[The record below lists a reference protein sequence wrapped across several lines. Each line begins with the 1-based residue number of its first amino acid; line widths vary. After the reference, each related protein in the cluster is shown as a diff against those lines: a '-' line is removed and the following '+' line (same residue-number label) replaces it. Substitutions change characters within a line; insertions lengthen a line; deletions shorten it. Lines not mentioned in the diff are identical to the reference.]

1 MGLELQLII
10 ALIVII
16 AFSKVVGHIGQRY
29 LNVPVVFGEIF
40 AGLILGP
47 TAFRFLDWPV
57 FASNAHTI
65 TEIINFLAAIG
76 VLLLMFIAGL
86 ETNLKDILKVGKT
99 AAVTAFF
106 GVLLPLVFGFLTAFL
121 FGIDIYPALFIGVVL
136 TATSVSISAQTL
148 MELNALKSKEGMTI
162 MGAAVID
169 DVLGIIILAFV
180 IAFAPKN
187 AAIFGSGGQKLPNI
201 FAEKIISVSGAGVS
215 ENILAIII
223 TVILMVL
230 FFVLAVLIAKFTF
243 EKALLLAEKMH
254 GTHMIIA
261 TAILMMLT
269 FAFFAEYIGQ
279 VAAITG
285 AYIAG
290 IFIASTT
297 FRERVEKGITP
308 FSYAFFVPVFFINI
322 GLTANVRG
330 IAQEEVLF
338 VVSIIL
344 VAILAKVVGCGFGAK
359 ITGFTAKEATR
370 VGVGM
375 ISRGEVGLIIVK
387 IGKDVGLITVSQFTA
402 MVLLVLV
409 TTMLT
414 PILLRLVFKRCE
426 KSTV

>member
-10 ALIVII
+10 ALIIII
-16 AFSKVVGHIGQRY
+16 AFSKVVGHVGQKY

-47 TAFRFLDWPV
+47 TAMRFLDWSI
-57 FASNAHTI
+57 FANNANTI

-86 ETNLKDILKVGKT
+86 ETNIKDILKVGKT
-99 AAVTAFF
+99 AVVTALL
-106 GVLLPLVFGFLTAFL
+106 GVLLPLLFGFLTAFL
-121 FGIDIYPALFIGVVL
+121 FGIEIYPALFIGVVL

-180 IAFAPKN
+180 IAFAPKYV
-187 AAIFGSGGQKLPNI
+187 AILGSSGQKLPNI
-201 FAEKIISVSGAGVS
+201 LAEFISVAGVS

-223 TVILMVL
+223 TVILMIL
-230 FFVLAVLIAKFTF
+230 FFVLAVFIAKFTF
-243 EKALLLAEKMH
+243 EKAFLLAEKMR
-254 GTHMIIA
+254 GNHMITA

-290 IFIASTT
+290 IFIASTN
-297 FRERVEKGITP
+297 FREHVEKGVTP
-308 FSYAFFVPVFFINI
+308 FSYAFFVPIFFINI

-330 IAQEEVLF
+330 IAAEEVLF

-344 VAILAKVVGCGFGAK
+344 VAILAKVVGCGVGAK
-359 ITGFTAKEATR
+359 ITGFSAKEATR

-387 IGKDVGLITVSQFTA
+387 IGKDAGLITVSQFTA

-409 TTMLT
+409 TTMFT

-426 KSTV
+426 KKSTV